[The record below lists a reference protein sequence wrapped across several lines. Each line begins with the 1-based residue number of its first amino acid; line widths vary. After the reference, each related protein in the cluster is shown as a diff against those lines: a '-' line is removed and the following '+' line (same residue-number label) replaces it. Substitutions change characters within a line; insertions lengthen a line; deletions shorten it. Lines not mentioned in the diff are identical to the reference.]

1 MATFCIFK
9 LTMKILFVQ
18 TGGTIDKDYPHT
30 TKGWAFVIDEPAFS
44 RILEKLN
51 PSFEYEVV
59 SVCKKDSLE
68 LTDDDRE
75 HLKILIETTDADKII
90 ITHGTDT
97 MSKTAQYLSQI
108 TDDNKRIVITGAM
121 RPERFTNSDADL
133 NLGMA
138 IGAVQ
143 MTQSPGIYICM
154 HGLVIPHDKIDR
166 NMETGQYKRKG
177 HK

>member
-68 LTDDDRE
+68 LTDEDRE
-75 HLKILIETTDADKII
+75 HLKILIEK
-90 ITHGTDT
+90 
-97 MSKTAQYLSQI
+97 MLS
-108 TDDNKRIVITGAM
+108 
-121 RPERFTNSDADL
+121 
-133 NLGMA
+133 
-138 IGAVQ
+138 
-143 MTQSPGIYICM
+143 
-154 HGLVIPHDKIDR
+154 
-166 NMETGQYKRKG
+166 
-177 HK
+177 